1 MITII
6 ITVIWFYMN
15 SRQASLIY
23 NQQVKLLN
31 RCKSMHSANVVAQF
45 IDAGL
50 TLARSYSKEQC
61 ILLQELYLRR
71 TYHDLINKIC
81 DPLQSE
87 CMRKQCLDQL
97 YKPLLALKR
106 FYKKYDSSN
115 KKYYELERELRVLS
129 HEFNPY

>member
-6 ITVIWFYMN
+6 ITVMWFYMN
-15 SRQASLIY
+15 SAQATLIY
-23 NQQVKLLN
+23 NQQVKMFN
-31 RCKSMHSANVVAQF
+31 RCKSMHSAHVVAQF

-61 ILLQELYLRR
+61 ILLQELFLRR

-106 FYKKYDSSN
+106 FYQKYDSSN

>member
-6 ITVIWFYMN
+6 NNNLEVYMN
-15 SRQASLIY
+15 SAKATIFY
-23 NQQVKLLN
+23 NQQIKMFS
-31 RCKSMHSANVVAQF
+31 RCKGMHSAQIVAQF
-45 IDAGL
+45 IEASL
-50 TLARSYSKEQC
+50 TLARCYSKEDC
-61 ILLQELYLRR
+61 ILLQELFLRR

-106 FYKKYDSSN
+106 FYKKYDSSQ

>member
-1 MITII
+1 MIIVI
-6 ITVIWFYMN
+6 ITVIWFNMN
-15 SRQASLIY
+15 SAQATVIY
-23 NQQVKLLN
+23 NQQVKMLN
-31 RCKSMHSANVVAQF
+31 RCKSMHSAHVVAQF

-61 ILLQELYLRR
+61 ILLQELFLRR
-71 TYHDLINKIC
+71 TYNDLINKIC

-106 FYKKYDSSN
+106 FYKQYDASHTKYH
-115 KKYYELERELRVLS
+115 KLERELRILS